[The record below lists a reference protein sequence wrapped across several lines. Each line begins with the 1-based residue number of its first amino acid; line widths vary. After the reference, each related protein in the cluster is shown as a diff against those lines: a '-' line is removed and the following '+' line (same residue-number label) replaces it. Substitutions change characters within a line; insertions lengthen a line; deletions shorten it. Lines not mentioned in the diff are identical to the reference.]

1 MCLKISLGSSFSQVR
16 AMKLFINLR
25 REYEILGVSPVQNV
39 NKYFRQFC
47 TLFFQVQLSITAAIY
62 LFVEAKTIQEY
73 ADSFYAFA
81 TTAATAINIF
91 SFIWNMENI
100 FNLIQN
106 LEKAIA
112 KQSLQEIYNK
122 LNGKIEKFSS
132 RLHFTIVQCTL
143 VGVVMPTFVTTIFFY
158 FVTDS
163 GRGAFRL
170 PFLAS

>member
-1 MCLKISLGSSFSQVR
+1 
-16 AMKLFINLR
+16 MKLFTNIKR
-25 REYEILGVSPVQNV
+25 QYEILGISPVQNV
-39 NKYFRQFC
+39 NKYFRQFF

-62 LFVEAKTIQEY
+62 LFVEAKIIQEY

-91 SFIWNMENI
+91 SFIWNMENV

-106 LEKAIA
+106 LENAIEQRNQQ
-112 KQSLQEIYNK
+112 KIYNK
-122 LNGKIEKFSS
+122 LNGEIEKFST

-143 VGVVMPTFVTTIFFY
+143 VGVVMPTLLTTIFFY

-163 GRGAFRL
+163 GRDAFRL